1 MISKYFKS
9 PHVTLEGTM
18 ASNIIKST
26 TTRHL
31 SALWLSCLLAGM
43 LLIFSCKPPS
53 EQAKTPAKEKQQ
65 SSRSNVMTGKTN
77 PNIGKMFPE
86 VKDDSLAN
94 TPVSLPD
101 AARGKVTLIAVAF
114 LRESQSQLD
123 SWLEPFGEKFGN
135 KPEFTFYEVPM
146 LAGAYKS
153 MRPMIDGGMRA
164 GIPREKHKHVVTM
177 YGDVEQYIKALNLD
191 LRSGYAFLLDR
202 EGIIRWEGQGFSTPE
217 TLKELFETAERLA
230 K

>member
-1 MISKYFKS
+1 MKNK
-9 PHVTLEGTM
+9 
-18 ASNIIKST
+18 

-31 SALWLSCLLAGM
+31 SALGVYYLLAGM
-43 LLIFSCKPPS
+43 LLIFSCKPPG
-53 EQAKTPAKEKQQ
+53 EQGKTPAKEKQQ
-65 SSRSNVMTGKTN
+65 SSRADTVAEKTN
-77 PNIGKMFPE
+77 PNIGIKFPE

-94 TPVSLPD
+94 TQVSIPD

-123 SWLEPFGEKFGN
+123 SWLEPFGEKFSN

-146 LAGAYKS
+146 LAGAYKA

-164 GIPREKHKHVVTM
+164 GIPQEKHKHVVTM
-177 YGDVEQYIKALNLD
+177 YGDVEKYIRTLNLD
-191 LRSGYAFLLDR
+191 LKYGYAFLLDR
-202 EGIIRWEGQGFSTPE
+202 EGIIRWEGRGFSTPA